1 MNNMSFLAITDLFKL
16 FFFQGL
22 TIGLL
27 VNNVGMSYDHP
38 EYFLDIED
46 GAAKCQALVDI
57 NINSTLKVTRA
68 ILPSM
73 VAR

>member
-1 MNNMSFLAITDLFKL
+1 M
-16 FFFQGL
+16 QGL

-27 VNNVGMSYDHP
+27 VNNVGLSYDHP
-38 EYFLDIED
+38 EYFLEIDD
-46 GAAKCQALVDI
+46 GANKCQALVDI
-57 NINSTLKVTRA
+57 NINSMLKVTRA